1 MNPFLQVSVDRDL
14 LRFAQLFAQ
23 ILRVENHRLTLDNV
37 LPVLIKCQQEI
48 DNNKLK
54 MLNDKPNT
62 CVSLLQDQNNQ
73 NCITALY
80 LIKIVTQL
88 ARRKKDQDINEEQ
101 IQQLFLVVRKFIQH
115 DTRLQ
120 DGQTLLHLAVNG
132 VTPVDEFY
140 TNEMCKCVQVW
151 IA

>member
-1 MNPFLQVSVDRDL
+1 MINVATKSTPFQLSVDRDL

-23 ILRVENHRLTLDNV
+23 ILRVENHRLTLDDV
-37 LPVLIKCQQEI
+37 LPVLVKCQQEI
-48 DNNKLK
+48 ESNKRK
-54 MLNDKPNT
+54 MLNTKPNT
-62 CVSLLQDQNNQ
+62 CASLLQDQNNQ

-80 LIKIVTQL
+80 LIKIVTLL
-88 ARRKKDQDINEEQ
+88 ARRKKDQDINEEH

-140 TNEMCKCVQVW
+140 TNEMCK
-151 IA
+151 

>member
-1 MNPFLQVSVDRDL
+1 M
-14 LRFAQLFAQ
+14 
-23 ILRVENHRLTLDNV
+23 

-48 DNNKLK
+48 ENNNFKIR
-54 MLNDKPNT
+54 NAKPGF
-62 CVSLLQDQNNQ
+62 SLLKDQNNQ

-80 LIKIVTQL
+80 LIKIITQL
-88 ARRKKDQDINEEQ
+88 ARRRKDQNINEGH

-115 DTRLQ
+115 DTRMQ

-140 TNEMCKCVQVW
+140 TNEMCK
-151 IA
+151 

>member
-1 MNPFLQVSVDRDL
+1 M

-23 ILRVENHRLTLDNV
+23 ILRDENNRLTLDHV
-37 LPVLIKCQQEI
+37 LPVLVKCQQEI
-48 DNNKLK
+48 QNNSFKIK
-54 MLNDKPNT
+54 NAKPNS
-62 CVSLLQDQNNQ
+62 CSSLLQDQNNQ

-88 ARRKKDQDINEEQ
+88 ARRRKDHNINEEH

-115 DTRLQ
+115 DTRMQ

-140 TNEMCKCVQVW
+140 TNEMCK
-151 IA
+151 